1 MQTKI
6 AKVISYLFHPLLIP
20 TYAFITL
27 FSVNAYFSLII
38 PYPSK
43 LRILLLIFIITFVFP
58 LLIILFFRSRKM
70 ISSLQMSDRHDRI
83 YPYIITGIFFS
94 LAFYLIQ
101 GIQISPIFKY
111 FALGSAILLFV
122 AFLINFLWKISIHM
136 IAIGGFTGMILGLS
150 WIYLINNVLILYGC
164 ILVSGLVGFARLKL
178 ETHTNAQVYAGYF
191 LGVFG
196 MILLALY
203 F

>member
-1 MQTKI
+1 MQTKL

-20 TYAFITL
+20 TYAFFIL

-43 LRILLLIFIITFVFP
+43 VRILLLIFIITFVFP
-58 LLIILFFRSRKM
+58 VLTILFFRSRKM
-70 ISSLQMSDRHDRI
+70 ISSLQMSDRKERI
-83 YPYIITGIFFS
+83 YPFIITGVFFS
-94 LAFYLIQ
+94 LAFYFIN
-101 GIQISPIFKY
+101 GIQISPLYKY
-111 FALGSAILLFV
+111 FALGSAILLIV

-150 WIYLINNVLILYGC
+150 LFSIINNILLLYGC
-164 ILVSGLVGFARLKL
+164 IFISGLIGFARLKL
-178 ETHTNAQVYAGYF
+178 DAHTNAQIYAGYF
-191 LGVFG
+191 LGVSG
-196 MILLALY
+196 MLLLALY